1 MSKDNMPGQ
10 IDGGN
15 NRLPE
20 VDQELSQVASNPKQS
35 ILILVGVIAVFAYLF
50 FNLFINSSDVDKNKD
65 NTPMPDEV
73 AKPIQVAA
81 DSDIPSIPT
90 LPAPPR
96 LEDPTPPPP
105 PPSEAEALPMAE
117 EALPSLPSASSEV
130 LPTPEITSTPT
141 LPFGKVRDEDA
152 QKRLEAKRKSA
163 LVLVA
168 GTPPAKSAEQ
178 LQQEA
183 DFSYRGDMN
192 LVLGRGKIIDA
203 IIETALNTDLGG
215 EIRAVITKDIY
226 SEWGK
231 NILLPKGSRVFGNY
245 AVGIEGSYGRISI
258 EWTRVDLTTGYTL
271 NLSGAGVDNVGRK
284 GNQGRVDNKFRE
296 RFSNAVLRSAFNV
309 VLAKTLDSLVKPQ
322 INSQAA
328 ANRNLTATNVKNI
341 ANGIFTQPTTPV
353 LTEAQ
358 KRVQIC
364 AAVLTA
370 IEDKT
375 SATFTQINTACN
387 NLAADATATDLAKL
401 TSLMSTINASS
412 DGLIVNTTA
421 NVEQSKAQESTK
433 QAFTDISDT
442 VKKMLEE
449 QEFKP
454 TITLDQGTAVRI
466 YVNKDYKFPKV
477 ALGKSR
483 SMK

>member
-1 MSKDNMPGQ
+1 MSKDNVPGQ
-10 IDGGN
+10 IDDSNKGS
-15 NRLPE
+15 PE
-20 VDQELSQVASNPKQS
+20 VDQELSQVATNPKQS

-65 NTPMPDEV
+65 NTPTPTEV

-105 PPSEAEALPMAE
+105 PPSDVEALPLAG

-130 LPTPEITSTPT
+130 LPTPDVPSSPT
-141 LPFGKVRDEDA
+141 LPFGKVRDDDS
-152 QKRLEAKRKSA
+152 QKKLEAKRKSA
-163 LVLVA
+163 IVLVA
-168 GTPPAKSAEQ
+168 GTPQTKSAEQ
-178 LQQEA
+178 LQQET
-183 DFSYRGDMN
+183 DFVHRGDMN

-203 IIETALNTDLGG
+203 IVETALNTDLGG
-215 EIRAVITKDIY
+215 EIRAIITKDIY

-231 NILLPKGSRVFGNY
+231 NILLPKGSRVFGSY
-245 AVGIEGSYGRISI
+245 ATGIDGSYGRISI
-258 EWTRVDLTTGYTL
+258 EWTRIDLTTGYTL
-271 NLSGAGVDNVGRK
+271 NLSGAGIDHLGRK

-309 VLAKTLDSLVKPQ
+309 VLAKTIDSLVKPQ

-328 ANRNLTATNVKNI
+328 ANRNLTASNVKNI
-341 ANGIFTQPTTPV
+341 ANGIFTQPTTAI
-353 LTEAQ
+353 LTDGQ

-375 SATFTQINTACN
+375 SATFTQVNTACN
-387 NLAADATATDLAKL
+387 TLAADATATDTAKL

-412 DGLIVNTTA
+412 DGLIQNTTA
-421 NVEQSKAQESTK
+421 NVEQSKAQESSK

-442 VKKMLEE
+442 VKELLEE

-454 TITLDQGTAVRI
+454 TITIDQGTVVQI
-466 YVNKDYKFPKV
+466 YVNKDYKFPK
-477 ALGKSR
+477 AAISKSR
-483 SMK
+483 STK

>member
-1 MSKDNMPGQ
+1 MSKDNIPAQ
-10 IDGGN
+10 TDGGN
-15 NRLPE
+15 SPLPE

-35 ILILVGVIAVFAYLF
+35 ILILAGVVAVFAYLF
-50 FNLFINSSDVDKNKD
+50 FNLFIDSSDVDKNKD
-65 NTPMPDEV
+65 VTPIPDEV
-73 AKPIQVAA
+73 AKPIKVAA

-90 LPAPPR
+90 LPAPPK

-105 PPSEAEALPMAE
+105 PPSEEPLPMAE
-117 EALPSLPSASSEV
+117 GALPAMPTAVSEV
-130 LPTPEITSTPT
+130 LPTPELASAPT
-141 LPFGKVRDEDA
+141 LPFGKVRDDDA
-152 QKRLEAKRKSA
+152 QKRLQAKRKSA
-163 LVLVA
+163 IVLVA
-168 GTPPAKSAEQ
+168 GTPPSKSAEQ

-183 DFSYRGDMN
+183 DFSHRGDMN
-192 LVLGRGKIIDA
+192 LVLGRGKMIDA
-203 IIETALNTDLGG
+203 VVETALNTDLGG

-245 AVGIEGSYGRISI
+245 AIGIEGSYGRISI

-296 RFSNAVLRSAFNV
+296 RFSNAILKSAFNV

-341 ANGIFTQPTTPV
+341 ANGIFTQPTTAIF
-353 LTEAQ
+353 TDGQ

-364 AAVLTA
+364 AAALTA

-387 NLAADATATDLAKL
+387 NLAADATATDTAKL

-412 DGLIVNTTA
+412 DGLIVKTNA

-442 VKKMLEE
+442 VKKILEE

-454 TITLDQGTAVRI
+454 TITIDQGTPIRI
-466 YVNKDYKFPKV
+466 YVNKDYKFPKG

>member
-1 MSKDNMPGQ
+1 MSKDNIPGQ

-15 NRLPE
+15 NQLPE

-178 LQQEA
+178 IQQEA
-183 DFSYRGDMN
+183 EFSYRGDMN

-341 ANGIFTQPTTPV
+341 ANGIFTQPTTAI
-353 LTEAQ
+353 LTDGQ

-364 AAVLTA
+364 AAVLSA

-375 SATFTQINTACN
+375 STTFTQVNTACN
-387 NLAADATATDLAKL
+387 NLAADATATDTAKL

-449 QEFKP
+449 HEFKP
-454 TITLDQGTAVRI
+454 TITLDQGTVVRI
-466 YVNKDYKFPKV
+466 YVNKDYKFPKA

-483 SMK
+483 SIK